1 VLPDIDSLALF
12 VQAAE
17 HGSLTKAAEACN
29 IGVAGASRR
38 IMLLEV
44 RLKTTLFD
52 RSPRGMTLTPAG
64 EGLLTR
70 AKTVLAQVNEMQLT
84 MKEFAAGRQGAL
96 RLLVS
101 SSTILDAFPADLA
114 EFSRE
119 NRDIE
124 VTVEERRSAEIARAV
139 REFEAD
145 LGVIVDGTPADGL
158 ATFNYRTDHLAVL
171 APPGHPVAQMADP
184 SFEQLLN
191 YGLITL
197 ENGSSITRLLSERA
211 SMAGRVLRP
220 TVQVRGFE
228 AVCRLV
234 HVGLGVGF
242 LPLGVAR
249 LLVAGL
255 DVVVRPLRD
264 NWAERNILVAVRAE
278 RSGNMALRELV
289 SHLSRS
295 HHGVAAEMVSN
306 QALIACT

>member
-38 IMLLEV
+38 IMLLEA
-44 RLKTTLFD
+44 RLKATLFD
-52 RSPRGMTLTPAG
+52 RSPRGMLLTPAG
-64 EGLLTR
+64 EGLLVR
-70 AKTVLAQVNEMQLT
+70 AKTVLAQVNDIQLT

-101 SSTILDAFPADLA
+101 SSTILDAFPADIA
-114 EFSRE
+114 EFSRQ
-119 NRDIE
+119 NREIE
-124 VTVEERRSAEIARAV
+124 VTVEERGSVEIARAV

-158 ATFNYRTDHLAVL
+158 ATFTYRTDHLAVL
-171 APPGHPVAQMADP
+171 APPGHQVAEMAHP
-184 SFEQLLN
+184 SFEQLLDHE
-191 YGLITL
+191 LITL

-211 SMAGRVLRP
+211 SMVGRVLRP

-234 HVGLGVGF
+234 HAGLGVGV

-249 LLVAGL
+249 LLVAGRG
-255 DVVVRPLRD
+255 VVVRPLQD
-264 NWAERNILVAVRAE
+264 DWAERKILVAVRAE
-278 RSGNMALRELV
+278 QSGNMALSKLV
-289 SHLSRS
+289 SHLSRK
-295 HHGVAAEMVSN
+295 HRGVAAETVSN
-306 QALIACT
+306 EGLIVCR